1 MNINLTAPTKWGEL
15 TADQFRMVVKVSLLH
30 LTESE
35 RLFVLLCQLTGIRR
49 YVDEDNKF
57 VTADGQDFRLQ
68 DYEIV
73 DFCER
78 LRWLIDTVPDVI
90 PNPSKRDDYLR
101 DISFG
106 DWFEAD
112 IQFRQYEDDHDLSH
126 FNIILRKL
134 GEWPRMID
142 EAEAIVLKLWWNY
155 VMGVIG
161 PMYPNVFAK
170 SEGGGGGFNPFK
182 NLQEM
187 HLLLNDDR
195 PQDNEK
201 IDDARLHDVLS
212 ALDSKIEK
220 LKRRDAELKKLKP

>member
-1 MNINLTAPTKWGEL
+1 MNINLTAPTKWSEL
-15 TADQFRMVVKVSLLH
+15 TADQFRMVVKTMLLH

-35 RLFVLLCQLTGIRR
+35 RLFVLLCQLTGIRC
-49 YVDEDNKF
+49 YADEDNKF

-78 LRWLIDTVPDVI
+78 LRWLIDTVPDDL
-90 PNPSKRDDYLR
+90 PNPTKKDDYLR

-126 FNIILRKL
+126 FNIILKKL

-142 EAEAIVLKLWWNY
+142 EAEAIVLKMWWNC
-155 VMGVIG
+155 VMGKIG

-170 SEGGGGGFNPFK
+170 SEGSGGVYNPFK
-182 NLQEM
+182 SLQEM

-220 LKRRDAELKKLKP
+220 LKRREAELRKLKP